1 MINPVRFVWRTV
13 SKSFV
18 YFLFASG
25 SLFLATAIFPLLFVF
40 VHPAKRCGRAL
51 RYSTYLTFKLMNF
64 VMWCLGLTRVRIS
77 REDREYLKNLR
88 SAVVV
93 ANHPSLLDITILIS
107 FLPQADCIV
116 NSKLFERP
124 IVRLVVRRLFVPNS
138 LDFGE
143 ILASCEQSLKD
154 GNCLV
159 IFPEGSRTK
168 PGVVPT
174 IRKGSARISL
184 GTGFPV
190 LPVHIGANDMRGLRK
205 GDPFYRINRKGRYLY
220 DLTVKKPIEP
230 ASYAGLALPI
240 AAKKMSDEIYR
251 SIFEEV

>member
-1 MINPVRFVWRTV
+1 M
-13 SKSFV
+13 
-18 YFLFASG
+18 
-25 SLFLATAIFPLLFVF
+25 
-40 VHPAKRCGRAL
+40 
-51 RYSTYLTFKLMNF
+51 
-64 VMWCLGLTRVRIS
+64 
-77 REDREYLKNLR
+77 
-88 SAVVV
+88 
-93 ANHPSLLDITILIS
+93 
-107 FLPQADCIV
+107 
-116 NSKLFERP
+116 
-124 IVRLVVRRLFVPNS
+124 RLVVRRLFVPNS

-205 GDPFYRINRKGRYLY
+205 GDPFYRINPKGRYLY

-230 ASYAGLALPI
+230 ASYAGLSLPI
-240 AAKKMSDEIYR
+240 AAKKMSDDIYR
-251 SIFEEV
+251 SIFEEG